1 MAEKEKEKTPMRRQ
15 YEEIKS
21 RYPDCMLLFR
31 LGDFYEMFDEDAQTA
46 SDELELTL
54 TTRDRNKPPE
64 EQVPMCGVPYHA
76 ANSYIKRLIDRG
88 HKVAVCDQLE
98 DPALTKGLVKRDVIR
113 VITPGTLTDEG
124 MLDFER
130 PNYICAL
137 WLEGGRGGAAS
148 CEVSTGE
155 FCAADFPEAAEEHI
169 INELGSF
176 APNEAILSAGAQESR
191 RVTDFLASKLSC
203 MSQRED
209 GLFEPG
215 AAEALLLRR
224 FGCADVRELG
234 LDGCEGAVRA
244 AGALLAYISD
254 AQRCD
259 MKHISRLDVIEGS
272 SCMELDYVTRRSLEL
287 TETMRYGDK
296 NGSLLGMLD
305 FTKTPMG
312 GRMLRSWVE
321 RPLLSLPE
329 IVRRHAAVQELF
341 SDNLRRA
348 ELIRAMSGMGD
359 MQRILARVSNSTA
372 GARDLNVLMRA
383 CERVPDILGLLD
395 GFSSALLRRAA
406 GMDSLADVCSDIKN
420 ALLDKP
426 NISLT
431 EGNLLREGYAP
442 KVDHLREIRDR
453 GSEYLA
459 KLEAAERER
468 TGIKRLKI
476 GYNRV
481 FGYYFDVPR
490 AAAASLPEDFIRK
503 QTLVSSERFVTT
515 QLKELETEITTASEQ
530 ICRLEYA
537 YFCDLRQSVGERAAR
552 IQDTAEK
559 LALVDTLCSLAEAA
573 VRRNYCRPEM
583 DLSGA
588 IDIRDGRH
596 PVVEQTQKD
605 TLFVPNDARL
615 DRADERVLIITGPNM
630 AGKSTYM
637 RQTALIVLMAQ
648 MGSFVPA
655 RSATIGIVDRVFT
668 RIGASDD
675 LSAGQSTFM
684 VEMSEV
690 AGILRHATSR
700 SLILLDEIGR
710 GTSTYDGM
718 AIARAVLEYC
728 ADKRR
733 LGAKTLFS
741 THYHELTDLE
751 GSVPGVRNYYITARK
766 QGGSLIFLRKVVR
779 GAADDSYGIEVA
791 KLAGVPDSVIER
803 AKKCLAQLLAG
814 GASLAAPAPAPAR
827 EEAQLSLGDAAG
839 QEALDRLRAASLD
852 TMSPIE
858 AMNLL
863 YELKRKLEG

>member
-137 WLEGGRGGAAS
+137 WLEGGRGGAAF

-215 AAEALLLRR
+215 AAEALLLRH

-476 GYNRV
+476 GYN
-481 FGYYFDVPR
+481 
-490 AAAASLPEDFIRK
+490 L
-503 QTLVSSERFVTT
+503 
-515 QLKELETEITTASEQ
+515 
-530 ICRLEYA
+530 
-537 YFCDLRQSVGERAAR
+537 
-552 IQDTAEK
+552 
-559 LALVDTLCSLAEAA
+559 
-573 VRRNYCRPEM
+573 
-583 DLSGA
+583 
-588 IDIRDGRH
+588 
-596 PVVEQTQKD
+596 
-605 TLFVPNDARL
+605 
-615 DRADERVLIITGPNM
+615 
-630 AGKSTYM
+630 
-637 RQTALIVLMAQ
+637 
-648 MGSFVPA
+648 
-655 RSATIGIVDRVFT
+655 
-668 RIGASDD
+668 
-675 LSAGQSTFM
+675 
-684 VEMSEV
+684 
-690 AGILRHATSR
+690 
-700 SLILLDEIGR
+700 SLIHI
-710 GTSTYDGM
+710 
-718 AIARAVLEYC
+718 
-728 ADKRR
+728 
-733 LGAKTLFS
+733 
-741 THYHELTDLE
+741 
-751 GSVPGVRNYYITARK
+751 
-766 QGGSLIFLRKVVR
+766 
-779 GAADDSYGIEVA
+779 
-791 KLAGVPDSVIER
+791 
-803 AKKCLAQLLAG
+803 
-814 GASLAAPAPAPAR
+814 
-827 EEAQLSLGDAAG
+827 
-839 QEALDRLRAASLD
+839 
-852 TMSPIE
+852 
-858 AMNLL
+858 
-863 YELKRKLEG
+863 